1 MLKQIREPGRIL
13 IIGAGVGG
21 LTAGIILAKLGY
33 PVTIAEKN
41 IQAGGLMHNYRRRG
55 FDCPVG
61 VHYLGSLDSGQPLRR
76 LWDYLGVTEKIPLER
91 MGTSGPIDRYVFDD
105 FHFDL
110 PEGVPAF
117 EENLMQA
124 FPEEHTQIASVMA
137 ELTEVSGSFARLDML
152 LSPEGVPVSV
162 ESFSPMGEHLDRL
175 GCSERLKSVLGVPSM
190 LIGLSLQECPL
201 FYYYLT
207 LSSYL
212 LSSWRLRDNSSRMAE
227 AFAGR
232 FRALGG
238 QLVLG
243 DGVKRIL
250 AESGRIRGVR
260 LQSGREIDADT
271 IIAAVHPQ
279 AVTAMLPEGVLR
291 PDQAERIAR
300 LENTKGLFVVT
311 LSVADS
317 VNEALPYNIYRLHP
331 EADGS
336 LAKGSFH
343 QIRKGNQAGTN
354 LLTMMATSSIKEWQ
368 PWEQTVSGR
377 RGGDYKCE
385 KRNRAEAFIT
395 EATALFGP
403 LKGKG
408 IVDIYTPLTIR
419 DWVGSPG
426 GSAYGIR
433 RSSSQ
438 LMRTAF
444 LNRPA
449 VKGLFFAGQNILAPG
464 IMGTTLG
471 SFQVIKR
478 IIGQEHFGRT
488 VLEGLR

>member
-1 MLKQIREPGRIL
+1 MLKQNREPGKIL

-41 IQAGGLMHNYRRRG
+41 PQAGGLMRGYRRQG

-76 LWDYLGVTEKIPLER
+76 LWNYLGVAENIPLER

-110 PEGVPAF
+110 PEGVPAL
-117 EENLMQA
+117 EENLLRA

-137 ELTEVSGSFARLDML
+137 ELTEVSDSFARLDML

-162 ESFSPMGEHLDRL
+162 ESFSPMGEHLARL

-227 AFAGR
+227 AFAER

-238 QLVLG
+238 QLIVA
-243 DGVKRIL
+243 DGVEHIFV
-250 AESGRIRGVR
+250 ESGRIRGGQ
-260 LQSGREIDADT
+260 LQSGLEIDADT

-279 AVTAMLPEGVLR
+279 NVAAMLSGGELR
-291 PDQAERIAR
+291 PDQAERIER

-311 LSVADS
+311 LAVDGN
-317 VNEALPYNIYRLHP
+317 VHEALPYNLYLLHP
-331 EADGS
+331 EADGT
-336 LAKGSFH
+336 LVRGSFL
-343 QIRKGNQAGTN
+343 QIRRGNQPGTS
-354 LLTMMATSSIKEWQ
+354 LMTMMATSGIEEWQ
-368 PWEQTVSGR
+368 PWERSRSGQ
-377 RGGDYKCE
+377 RGGDYEQK
-385 KRNRAEAFIT
+385 KMNRADEFIT
-395 EATALFGP
+395 EATKRFGP
-403 LKGKG
+403 LKGKR
-408 IVDIYTPLTIR
+408 IIDIYTPLTIR

-438 LMRTAF
+438 LMKTAF
-444 LNRPA
+444 LNRSA
-449 VKGLFFAGQNILAPG
+449 IKGLFFAGQNILAPG

-478 IIGQEHFGRT
+478 IIGQEHFGRD
-488 VLEGLR
+488 VLEELR